1 MHEPVIRTIG
11 APDAGSWQALWQ
23 GYLAFYETALP
34 ADVTDATWRRLLD
47 PAEPLF
53 GLVAERDGVLTGFA
67 HCVLHRGTWSISQ
80 HCYLE
85 DLYVAPDARGA
96 GTGRALIEAVYR
108 EADRRGADRVYW
120 LTHETNGTARAL
132 YDRIGR
138 RSGFIHYTRPD

>member
-67 HCVLHRGTWSISQ
+67 HCVLHRGTWSLGQ